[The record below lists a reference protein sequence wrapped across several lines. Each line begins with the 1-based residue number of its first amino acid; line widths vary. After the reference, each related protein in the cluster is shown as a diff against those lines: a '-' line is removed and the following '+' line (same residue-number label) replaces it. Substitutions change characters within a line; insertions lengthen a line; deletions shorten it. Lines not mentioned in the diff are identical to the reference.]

1 MEGILLFTS
10 IVLQHP
16 NLHLSFYQIL
26 AQCVNGSLHD
36 IIDNDRRF
44 LLCCLVRIGMR
55 VDLLA
60 EAHAHRHHISSIV
73 ALVLKQTDKAHHDFF
88 VEWLGGLLD
97 GGSALFVGGVVAQ
110 IEHD

>member
-1 MEGILLFTS
+1 
-10 IVLQHP
+10 
-16 NLHLSFYQIL
+16 
-26 AQCVNGSLHD
+26 
-36 IIDNDRRF
+36 
-44 LLCCLVRIGMR
+44 MR

-97 GGSALFVGGVVAQ
+97 GGSALFVGGVVA
-110 IEHD
+110 